1 MSRGALPPT
10 WRGAGAAVVAMCLL
24 GFSGP
29 VGAQDRGS
37 DFAAVPPATDPI
49 DRKPALPRPL
59 APPAAAQYKKIFALQ
74 ADSRWREADVEVA
87 RLADPLLLGHVLAQR
102 YLDESRGASYE
113 ELAGWMRRFADLPDA
128 PEIYQQALSL
138 KPKKAEAP
146 WPPAMPEVA
155 PYGDTAGIAEFSQ
168 PPLRAAG
175 AAARTAGG
183 QWRNKV
189 AAAIAKGN
197 LAAADDMV
205 SRADG
210 LPQFDID
217 LARAEVA
224 AKLFYYDERNDR
236 AWALASQAAKQ
247 SGDRLPQAHWIAGLA
262 AYRLGK
268 FSEAAPHFEEA
279 AKSRNATSWAVAAAA
294 FWAARSHFVGGKP
307 ADVRRW
313 FEVAADHPRTFYGQI
328 ARKILG
334 LDIVFRWQ
342 VPVLNKGHVARLMRE
357 PQGRRALAL
366 IQIDELDLA
375 ERELRQLVNA
385 NDPDIRPALFAVAE
399 EAKLPAVLMK
409 AAAQTSSPE
418 GELYD
423 AALFPV
429 PRWKP
434 RDGFIVDRALIY
446 AFVRQESGF
455 NTRARSHAG
464 ARGLM
469 QLMPG
474 TAGFVSRSTFKGKK
488 RDNLYDPELNL
499 ALGQRY
505 LIHLLEQH
513 SVQGDL
519 LLLAAAYNGGPGNL
533 GRLQDRSAQPYDP
546 LLFVESIPVRETRLF
561 VGRVLSNLWIYQQ
574 RLGQPTPSLEAL
586 AAGERPIYSNQDARQ
601 TARVTTRNV
610 RN

>member
-1 MSRGALPPT
+1 M
-10 WRGAGAAVVAMCLL
+10 AVLACLL
-24 GFSGP
+24 SFGGP
-29 VGAQDRGS
+29 VHAQDHGS
-37 DFAAVPPATDPI
+37 EFAAVPPATDPI

-59 APPAAAQYKKIFALQ
+59 APTAAAQYKKIFALQ
-74 ADSRWREADVEVA
+74 AEGRWREAEAETA
-87 RLADPLLLGHVLAQR
+87 RLTDPLLLGHVLAQR
-102 YLDESRGASYE
+102 YLDESRGATYD

-138 KPKKAEAP
+138 KPKKARAP
-146 WPPAMPEVA
+146 LAPVTPDVA
-155 PYGDTAGIAEFSQ
+155 AYGDPAGVAEFSQ
-168 PPLRAAG
+168 PPLRTGGSYAH
-175 AAARTAGG
+175 TAGG

-189 AAAIAKGN
+189 ATVIARGN

-205 SRADG
+205 SKADG
-210 LPQFDID
+210 LPPFDVD
-217 LARAEVA
+217 LARTELA
-224 AKLFYYDERNDR
+224 AKYFYYEERNDR
-236 AWALASQAAKQ
+236 ALALASQATRQ

-268 FSEAAPHFEEA
+268 FAEAAAHFEEV
-279 AKSRNATSWAVAAAA
+279 AKSHNANSWSVAAAA
-294 FWAARSHFVGGKP
+294 FWAARSHFVGGQP
-307 ADVRRW
+307 TDVRRW
-313 FEVAADHPRTFYGQI
+313 FEVAADRPRTFYGQI

-342 VPVLNKGHVARLMRE
+342 VPALNARHVARLMRE
-357 PQGRRALAL
+357 PQGRRAFAL
-366 IQIDELDLA
+366 IQIDEMDLA

-385 NDPDIRPALFAVAE
+385 NDPDVRPALFAVAE
-399 EAKLPAVLMK
+399 EARLPAVLMR

-434 RDGFIVDRALIY
+434 RDGFRVDRALIY
-446 AFVRQESGF
+446 AFMRQESGF
-455 NTRARSHAG
+455 NTRARSRAG

-474 TAGFVSRSTFKGKK
+474 TAGFMGHTSFKGKK
-488 RDNLYDPELNL
+488 RDSLYDPEINL

-505 LIHLLEQH
+505 LIHLLEH
-513 SVQGDL
+513 ESVQGDL

-546 LLFVESIPVRETRLF
+546 LLFVESIPTRETRLF

-574 RLGQPTPSLEAL
+574 RLGEPTPSLDAL
-586 AAGERPIYSNQDARQ
+586 AAGERPLYSNQDSRQ

-610 RN
+610 GN